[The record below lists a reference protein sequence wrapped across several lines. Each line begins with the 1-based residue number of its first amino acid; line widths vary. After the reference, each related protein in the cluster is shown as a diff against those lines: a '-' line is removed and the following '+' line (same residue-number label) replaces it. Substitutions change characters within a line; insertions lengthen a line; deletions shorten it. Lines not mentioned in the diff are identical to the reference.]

1 MIESERDLLMPFLRK
16 LQGSRKTPDDA
27 AANTLIQRAVR
38 TQPNASY
45 LLVQRALA
53 LECQL
58 ATAQR
63 RINELEGRQP
73 EPARGLATCDF
84 LNLQTAHWGE
94 GAQRGER
101 TASATSGKLFYD
113 MVIKPWSVKFK
124 DPESRIVFFIG
135 NHTGQIWLGIF
146 AIAAMVVLLKE
157 KLV

>member
-1 MIESERDLLMPFLRK
+1 MIESERDLLMPFLRQ
-16 LQGSRKTPDDA
+16 LQSSRKTPDDA

-53 LECQL
+53 LECEL

-63 RINELEGRQP
+63 RINELEGRRPDTAQRL
-73 EPARGLATCDF
+73 PATDF

-94 GAQRGER
+94 GAERGGR
-101 TASATSGKLFYD
+101 AASATSGKMFYE

-124 DPESRIVFFIG
+124 DPESRVVFFIG
-135 NHTGQIWLGIF
+135 NHTGQIWLGIV
-146 AIAAMVVLLKE
+146 AIVAFVVLLKE